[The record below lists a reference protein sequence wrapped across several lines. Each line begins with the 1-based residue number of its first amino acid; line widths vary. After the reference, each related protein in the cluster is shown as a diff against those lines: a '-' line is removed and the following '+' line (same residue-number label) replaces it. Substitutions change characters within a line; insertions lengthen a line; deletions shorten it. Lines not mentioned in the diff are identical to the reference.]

1 MTAYRTGYG
10 TGLYGVKAYGLDGS
24 TLSGAAIVSP
34 VATVA
39 ADGQRKRTASSA
51 ALCDLS
57 TTAAPRVVRAAS
69 VSVVISATLTP
80 NGRRKWEPEPDTPEI
95 WNTISPA
102 SGIWSDAPSAPE
114 IWTEVA

>member
-10 TGLYGVKAYGLDGS
+10 TGPYGAKAYGLDGS
-24 TLSGAAIVSP
+24 FVVGAAVASANATVSP
-34 VATVA
+34 S
-39 ADGQRKRTASSA
+39 AS
-51 ALCDLS
+51 
-57 TTAAPRVVRAAS
+57 VKRAAS
-69 VSVVISATLTP
+69 AAISASLVVTPVARTVQVTSAAVVINVTLTP